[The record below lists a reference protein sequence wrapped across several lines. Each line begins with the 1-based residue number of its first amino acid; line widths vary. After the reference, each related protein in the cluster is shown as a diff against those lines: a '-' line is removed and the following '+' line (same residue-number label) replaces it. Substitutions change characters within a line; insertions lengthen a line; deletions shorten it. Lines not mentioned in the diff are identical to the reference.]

1 LQRLDCFAAIAP
13 RNDGEA
19 IPITANLIQLQQAD
33 SGHAHMN
40 LSELCIRRPVMT
52 TLMTASIIAF
62 GVFGFRLLPVSA
74 LPKVDFPTIQVTA
87 TLPGASADTM
97 AASVAGPIERQLST
111 VAGISSM
118 SSSSSQGTT
127 SITIQFDLNR
137 SIDGAALD
145 VQTALTIAQR
155 RLPVEMLIP
164 PSFRKVNPADFPVLF
179 VSLSSETLPLS
190 TVNEYGDITI
200 GQTLSQIPGV
210 AQVLIYGTQKFAI
223 RVQADPEAAAARG
236 LSLEDIRAAVSRAN
250 SSTPVGTLNGP
261 KQDIAIQASGQLNK
275 AIDYRQVV
283 VAWRNG
289 SPVKLD
295 EVARIYD
302 SVENDK
308 IATWFNGTRS
318 IVLAIQK
325 QPDANTVAVVDAVR
339 AKLPSLRAQIPPS
352 ITMDVT
358 LDRSV
363 SVRESVA
370 DVEETL
376 LIAVGLVIVVI
387 FLFLRSASATFIP
400 ALAVP
405 ISVLGT
411 CAVMY
416 ALDYSINNM
425 TLLALTLSVG
435 FVVDDA
441 IVMLENIMRHIEEG
455 MKPYE
460 AALKGARE
468 IGFTILSITFSLIAV
483 FIPVLLMGGIVG
495 RVFREFAVT
504 ISVAIIVS
512 GFVSLTL
519 TPMLCAR
526 VLKAHDPHHK
536 PNFVLRWF
544 EAAFDASLRGYE
556 WALDRVL
563 AYKSIML
570 VVTLATLGLTVWL
583 YMIVPKGFFPQ
594 EDTGFLSGTTEAA
607 TDTSFEAMGAR
618 QKVLA
623 DILRADPAVEFVN
636 STVGSGGPNPT
647 ANYGRLFIGLKP
659 KNERDAAQVV
669 MARLRQKALQVPG
682 LQAFFQSI
690 QNLNIGGRPSKS
702 QYQYTL
708 QSGDT
713 DSLYRVAPE
722 MRDRIAK
729 VQGLQDVT
737 TDLYIKNPQLTVEI
751 DREKAAVYGV
761 TADQIRNQLFNAYGA
776 RQVGTIYMP
785 SNDYQIILEVQPK
798 FRVDPTDLSKLYVK
812 TTNNQTIPLDAVAR
826 MVPTVGPLQINHQ
839 GQQPAVTISFNL
851 APGTSLG
858 YAVDQITR
866 IEQDSN
872 LPATIATG
880 FSGTAQVFQDSLRG
894 QGVLI
899 LAAVFAAFVILGILY
914 ESFIHP
920 ITIISGLPSAGIGAI
935 LTLMLFKMELS
946 VIAMIGIV
954 MLVGIVKKNAIM
966 MVDFAIERRTVGL
979 SAEHAIREAALLRF
993 RPIMMTTF
1001 AAIFG
1006 TLPIALGAG
1015 AGAELRQP
1023 LGVAV
1028 VGGLLVSQLLTLF
1041 ITPVIYIY
1049 LDRIDR
1055 RLKRR
1060 LDPTLQDTPDVEPP
1074 RVAAAE

>member
-1 LQRLDCFAAIAP
+1 M
-13 RNDGEA
+13 
-19 IPITANLIQLQQAD
+19 T
-33 SGHAHMN
+33 

-52 TLMTASIIAF
+52 TLITASIIAF

-74 LPKVDFPTIQVTA
+74 LPKVDFPTIAVTA

-97 AASVAGPIERQLST
+97 AASVAGIIERQLST
-111 VAGISSM
+111 IAGISSM
-118 SSSSSQGTT
+118 SSSSSQGT
-127 SITIQFDLNR
+127 SVITIQFDLNR
-137 SIDGAALD
+137 NIDAAALD

-155 RLPVEMLIP
+155 RLPIEMTIP
-164 PSFRKVNPADFPVLF
+164 PSFRKVNPADFPALF
-179 VSLSSETLPLS
+179 VSLGSATRPLS
-190 TVNEYGDITI
+190 AVNEYGDITI

-236 LSLEDIRAAVSRAN
+236 LSLDDIRAAVSRAN

-261 KQDIAIQASGQLNK
+261 KQDVALQASGQMDK

-289 SPVKLD
+289 SPVKRD

-308 IATWFNGTRS
+308 IATWLNDERA

-325 QPDANTVAVVDAVR
+325 QPDANTVAVVDSVL
-339 AKLPSLRAQIPPS
+339 AKLPALRAQIPPS
-352 ITMDVT
+352 VSMNVMM
-358 LDRSV
+358 DRSI
-363 SVRESVA
+363 SIRQAVA

-376 LIAVGLVIVVI
+376 LIAVGLVIMVI

-405 ISVLGT
+405 ISLFGT
-411 CAVMY
+411 CAIMY

-441 IVMLENIMRHIEEG
+441 IVMLENIVRHIEHG

-468 IGFTILSITFSLIAV
+468 IGFTIISITFSLIAV

-504 ISVAIIVS
+504 IAIAIIVS

-526 VLKAHDPHHK
+526 VLSAHDATK
-536 PNFVLRWF
+536 KANIVLRVF
-544 EAAFDASLRGYE
+544 ERMFESWLAAYE
-556 WALDRVL
+556 WAPDRVL
-563 AYKSIML
+563 ARKALML
-570 VVTLATLGLTVWL
+570 LVTLATLGGTVYL

-594 EDTGFLSGTTEAA
+594 EDTGFLTGVTEAA
-607 TDTSFEAMGAR
+607 TDTSFEAMKVR
-618 QKVLA
+618 QQALA
-623 DILRADPAVEFVN
+623 DLLKSDPAVDYIN
-636 STVGSGGPNPT
+636 PTVGSGGPNPT
-647 ANYGRLFIGLKP
+647 ANYGRLFIALKP
-659 KNERDAAQVV
+659 QKQRDPALVV
-669 MARLRQKALQVPG
+669 IGRLRQKATQIPG
-682 LQAFFQSI
+682 MQAFFQSI

-713 DSLYRVAPE
+713 ESLYRLAPQ
-722 MRDRIAK
+722 MRDRVAK
-729 VQGLQDVT
+729 LPGLLDVP
-737 TDLYIKNPQLTVEI
+737 TDLYIKNPQMTVDI

-761 TADQIRNQLFNAYGA
+761 TVDQVRNQLYNAFGA

-785 SNDYQIILEVQPK
+785 SNDYQIILEAQPQ
-798 FRVDPTDLSKLYVK
+798 FRVDPSNLSKLYLK
-812 TTNNQTIPLDAVAR
+812 TDKGQTIPLDAVAR
-826 MVPTVGPLQINHQ
+826 LVPSVGPLQINHQ

-851 APGTSLG
+851 QPGYSLG
-858 YAVDQITR
+858 YAVDQITAL
-866 IEQDSN
+866 EQASN
-872 LPATIATG
+872 LPVTIFTG

-935 LTLMLFKMELS
+935 LTLMLFNMELS

-966 MVDFAIERRTVGL
+966 MVDFALERRRVGL

-1006 TLPIALGAG
+1006 TLPIAIGAG

-1028 VGGLLVSQLLTLF
+1028 VGGLCVSQLLTLF

-1055 RLKRR
+1055 RLRR
-1060 LDPTLQDTPDVEPP
+1060 KLDPQLEETGEGERPHV
-1074 RVAAAE
+1074 VAAE